1 MEGFWCV
8 GYLSRRGVKLGSVC
22 VLATWAFESSEV
34 DGAVGFGHGGLE
46 HVLGL
51 LRELVA
57 AKI

>member
-1 MEGFWCV
+1 M
-8 GYLSRRGVKLGSVC
+8 GVR
-22 VLATWAFESSEV
+22 VLTTWALGSSEV

-51 LRELVA
+51 LRALVV